1 MMTIYLFQAYLNTPL
16 NKYRGG
22 LRFNYDTVRASLSYQ
37 YDTAFFSNFGAGFG
51 GDTPE
56 RHTFDG
62 NIGFKLMDGVF
73 FDIQATNLLDREY
86 RQYPGLPIIGRRV
99 LFKTTFNF

>member
-1 MMTIYLFQAYLNTPL
+1 
-16 NKYRGG
+16 
-22 LRFNYDTVRASLSYQ
+22 
-37 YDTAFFSNFGAGFG
+37 
-51 GDTPE
+51 
-56 RHTFDG
+56 
-62 NIGFKLMDGVF
+62 MDGVF

>member
-1 MMTIYLFQAYLNTPL
+1 MA
-16 NKYRGG
+16 
-22 LRFNYDTVRASLSYQ
+22 YQ
-37 YDTAFFSNFGAGFG
+37 YDEAFFSNFGAGLG
-51 GDTPE
+51 GDAPE

-62 NIGFKLMDGVF
+62 NIGFQIMDGLF

-99 LFKTTFNF
+99 LFKTTINF